1 MQSSNDYS
9 LMLWQQ
15 VRGLARRGDDAIGWR
30 AQARLDCVRGAL
42 RSADTLTVQELQR
55 EFGEIEIDT
64 VLSSLLDVL
73 KDAAL
78 IVLASTSVGGAA
90 GAAVGA
96 LVGGV
101 GAIPGAAAG
110 AALGA
115 KVGGWILAVL
125 GLKALADFFIEGLPA
140 ILDHYS
146 RGLSRAWAAP
156 DHDRAGDDLRGGQRR
171 QSEVRGAAV
180 DISKGH
186 VAMVLLLLSALVAY
200 LTRGRGN
207 IGQLAA
213 QARRGRLGTRFADW
227 IVKHEAALRNHPR
240 LQGKRNRVAG
250 ESTASDSAQTRTLN
264 SSKADKSKVPLTIT
278 EKKALARDFYLKQG
292 YDPKRVDSHLAGIDF
307 NRPVEVVTLP
317 KGTPVMQWQ
326 APGGSQGSYYALPG
340 TQPGNLGISP
350 QGLDRATGQVIGKV
364 PVRYVTTDKVEV
376 LRSTAAAID
385 DTWSIPGQTIRTEGG
400 GLQMLNA
407 NKTLFQPILRG
418 GG

>member
-1 MQSSNDYS
+1 MRPPGRIATADIGTFMQGLNDYS

-15 VRGLARRGDDAIGWR
+15 VRGLARRGDDAIDWR
-30 AQARLDCVRGAL
+30 AQARLDCVRAAL

-55 EFGEIEIDT
+55 EFGEIEIGT
-64 VLSSLLDVL
+64 VLTSLLDVL
-73 KDAAL
+73 KDASL
-78 IVLASTSVGGAA
+78 IVLASTGIGGAA

-96 LVGGV
+96 LAGGV

-140 ILDHYS
+140 ILGHYR

-240 LQGKRNRVAG
+240 LQGRRNRVAG
-250 ESTASDSAQTRTLN
+250 ENDQQNTVADQSKPQRQTSQNANSNASASSALRG
-264 SSKADKSKVPLTIT
+264 A
-278 EKKALARDFYLKQG
+278 KKAVIDRRKLTDYALNTDHPVGGNKARVFESALG
-292 YDPKRVDSHLAGIDF
+292 F
-307 NRPVEVVTLP
+307 NRGNADDLSTQIRQGVTSNTAIPGKIDQFGSRYTVDIPVVGP
-317 KGTPVMQWQ
+317 KGSGIVRTGWIYK
-326 APGGSQGSYYALPG
+326 PGS
-340 TQPGNLGISP
+340 T
-350 QGLDRATGQVIGKV
+350 V
-364 PVRYVTTDKVEV
+364 PELT
-376 LRSTAAAID
+376 
-385 DTWSIPGQTIRTEGG
+385 
-400 GLQMLNA
+400 
-407 NKTLFQPILRG
+407 TLFVK
-418 GG
+418 

>member
-1 MQSSNDYS
+1 MQGLNDYS

-55 EFGEIEIDT
+55 EFGEIEIAT

-78 IVLASTSVGGAA
+78 VVLASTGIGGAA

-96 LVGGV
+96 LAGGV

-115 KVGGWILAVL
+115 KVGCWILAVL
-125 GLKALADFFIEGLPA
+125 GLKALAEFFIEGLPA
-140 ILDHYS
+140 ILDHYR

-186 VAMVLLLLSALVAY
+186 VAMVLLLLSAVVAY

-213 QARRGRLGTRFADW
+213 QARRGRLGARFADW
-227 IVKHEAALRNHPR
+227 LVKHEAALRRHPR
-240 LQGKRNRVAG
+240 LQARNRAAPDEPRAQPAPSAGNQNHRIERHTDVRHRSAAEVNATFPPSWKPPYQPGTRVTEYTTSANEKFVRVHGDNNTAGSWIMKKEAIQGLSPSQIAHKFSLPSVPKYVSDVNVPANTPMRTGKVAG
-250 ESTASDSAQTRTLN
+250 NFGGAEGATQYELLGRIPMSNFSNTR
-264 SSKADKSKVPLTIT
+264 PI
-278 EKKALARDFYLKQG
+278 
-292 YDPKRVDSHLAGIDF
+292 
-307 NRPVEVVTLP
+307 
-317 KGTPVMQWQ
+317 
-326 APGGSQGSYYALPG
+326 PGGG
-340 TQPGNLGISP
+340 
-350 QGLDRATGQVIGKV
+350 
-364 PVRYVTTDKVEV
+364 
-376 LRSTAAAID
+376 
-385 DTWSIPGQTIRTEGG
+385 
-400 GLQMLNA
+400 
-407 NKTLFQPILRG
+407 
-418 GG
+418 

>member
-1 MQSSNDYS
+1 MQGLNDYS

-15 VRGLARRGDDAIGWR
+15 VRGLARRGDDAIDWR
-30 AQARLDCVRGAL
+30 AQARLDCVRAAL

-55 EFGEIEIDT
+55 EFGEIEIGT
-64 VLSSLLDVL
+64 VLTSLLDVL
-73 KDAAL
+73 KDASL
-78 IVLASTSVGGAA
+78 IVLASTGIGGAA

-96 LVGGV
+96 LAGGV

-140 ILDHYS
+140 ILDHYR

-213 QARRGRLGTRFADW
+213 QARRGKLGARFADW
-227 IVKHEAALRNHPR
+227 IVKHEAVLRNHPR
-240 LQGKRNRVAG
+240 LQGKRNKAAG
-250 ESTASDSAQTRTLN
+250 ETSSTSAAKTETQPAVTNKSGSD
-264 SSKADKSKVPLTIT
+264 
-278 EKKALARDFYLKQG
+278 
-292 YDPKRVDSHLAGIDF
+292 RVDANDALLA
-307 NRPVEVVTLP
+307 NR
-317 KGTPVMQWQ
+317 Q
-326 APGGSQGSYYALPG
+326 AVQK
-340 TQPGNLGISP
+340 LGIPDKLSP
-350 QGLDRATGQVIGKV
+350 RQHLHIPPVTDGRSVLTADPARLLTGLRNGEFAILRQPKPGQLVVDFGRPIG
-364 PVRYVTTDKVEV
+364 DFWS
-376 LRSTAAAID
+376 LRS
-385 DTWSIPGQTIRTEGG
+385 GQPALVGPTNYGSVMYGKNGVHIVP
-400 GLQMLNA
+400 A
-407 NKTLFQPILRG
+407 NPVQW
-418 GG
+418 